1 MGTRAMSNKH
11 EPSCIRGMNFATTAA
26 IALLAVAA
34 PAIAHHSFSAVF
46 DRDAPITMTGKVTKV
61 EWMNP
66 HTWFY
71 IDVTN
76 ERGVV
81 ESWGFEMGSPNALVR
96 RGWQNDSLQ
105 VGQVVTVAGFRARE
119 RPQTGAVRS
128 VTLASGEQ
136 LFGAQDESR

>member
-1 MGTRAMSNKH
+1 MGAGAMSNEQKKSRI
-11 EPSCIRGMNFATTAA
+11 PRTNLSMPVA

-34 PAIAHHSFSAVF
+34 PAVAHHSFSAVF
-46 DRDAPITMTGKVTKV
+46 DRGAPITLTGKVTKV

-76 ERGVV
+76 ESGAV

-96 RGWQNDSLQ
+96 RGWRNDSLRA
-105 VGQVVTVAGFRARE
+105 GQVVTVAGFRARE
-119 RPQTGAVRS
+119 RPRTGAARS

-136 LFGAQDESR
+136 LFGAQDESK